1 LALAANEHALEHA
14 VAAGDQTLRREAIHG
29 IALHLVRGPVPVP
42 DAIRRCEELIGSS
55 TGDRALEAVITRSL
69 AALVAMDG
77 RFEEARDLLERSSP
91 ILEEL
96 GQAMLSITSRLEAA
110 LALELCGDRAGAE
123 HELET
128 SWRALAAHR
137 SDGKPQAAAMAHV
150 SALAILYCD
159 DGRWEE
165 AERCLEYGREIPRH
179 GLAARARVAAHRGD
193 LSEALAL
200 ARRSVELAGKSDSP
214 EGQARQWIVLAE
226 VLRANGEDAE
236 ADTAVE
242 TAVRIWERKGNI
254 AAVARLRAT
263 ESARTG

>member
-1 LALAANEHALEHA
+1 
-14 VAAGDQTLRREAIHG
+14 VT
-29 IALHLVRGPVPVP
+29 VP
-42 DAIRRCEELIGSS
+42 DAIRRCEQLIGSS
-55 TGDRALEAVITRSL
+55 TGDRALEAVVTRSL

-77 RFEEARDLLERSSP
+77 RLDEARDLLERSSP

-96 GQAMLSITSRLEAA
+96 GQAILSTTSRLEAA
-110 LALELCGDRAGAE
+110 LALDLCGDRPGAE

-150 SALAILYCD
+150 HGLALLYCD
-159 DGRWEE
+159 DGRWDE
-165 AERCLEYGREIPRH
+165 AERCLEYGREIPTF

-193 LSEALAL
+193 LGEALSL
-200 ARRSVELAGKSDSP
+200 ARRGVELAGESN
-214 EGQARQWIVLAE
+214 GVCWLALAE

-242 TAVRIWERKGNI
+242 TAVRIWDRKGNV